1 MNEMVYSNYRQFK
14 QELDT
19 ELQKTSE
26 SFVRIGY
33 LLKVAM
39 DTDILKESGY
49 FNVNDFAR
57 NEYGLDP
64 TQVSRFINI
73 NNRFSENGNSPYLR
87 EEFRGIGYAKLSIML
102 QLPDCI
108 NEEITTAF
116 SKSEI
121 QAIKDEV
128 DAEKE
133 KTDIEVI
140 LEGTD
145 EKVYDNNL
153 SKVLFQLGHD
163 EKEVYVRVYNAI
175 VNIYVGPTQDIIQ
188 NLKMLHE
195 ALAPNGENIYSVRI
209 RGVGRLLLSIK
220 DVDREVTLTNIRTE
234 EKEVYSWQQLV
245 DSLKEV
251 LIYSESP
258 EKSWEQVYGETFQE
272 EKAEIAPVQPVQRKQ
287 PKVTKAKEK
296 PKKKETKA
304 AVQPKT
310 EENVPKPEETVSK
323 SEESVSKNQ
332 ESVSEDENKEIVTA
346 EMVEIVENTPCDEDL
361 KEELQKFRDLVNQ
374 SIQKIQMYMEND
386 MECTSHTID
395 ICITNAEFL
404 LETLKDYR
412 KGMESC

>member
-258 EKSWEQVYGETFQE
+258 EKSWEQVYGESFQE

-296 PKKKETKA
+296 PKKKEKKA
-304 AVQPKT
+304 AVQSKT
-310 EENVPKPEETVSK
+310 EENVPKTEEIVSEPESVTGITEIVSK
-323 SEESVSKNQ
+323 EE
-332 ESVSEDENKEIVTA
+332 ENKEIVTA
-346 EMVEIVENTPCDEDL
+346 EEVEIVENTPCDEDL
-361 KEELQKFRDLVNQ
+361 KGELQELRDLVNQ
-374 SIQKIQMYMEND
+374 SIQKIQMYMEED
-386 MECTSHTID
+386 MEYTPHTID

-412 KGMESC
+412 KVMKSC